1 MRYLMSLAL
10 CFILFCAC
18 EAQAVVS
25 TLVADTKSGTILS
38 SKNAQR
44 KQHPASLT
52 KVMTLYLTFN
62 ALDKGLLKM
71 DDKLPISLHAAKQPR
86 SKMFLKAGDTIRVKD
101 AVMALIIKSAND
113 AAVVLAEALAPSE
126 KEFAKMMTQTAH
138 QLGLKNTQF
147 RNASG
152 LHNPEQITTAED
164 MALLTIALIN
174 HYPEYYK
181 LFSKEKFWYRG
192 KEYRSHNMVTRSYS
206 GAEGLK
212 TGYIA
217 AVGYNI
223 ISTAK
228 RNNDRLVTVVIGHNT
243 SKSRDRQAVRLLDKG
258 FSLMKKSRSVLKKLC
273 AQGKY
278 RSLNYAQASR
288 KPNLTAQLKTMEKR
302 LAYTRQTA
310 TKVQKE
316 RLLALQKTGV
326 LDRLT
331 VSKAM
336 RETIEQGDS
345 NIETVAV
352 SNEANL
358 NTSIEKSLALSPV
371 ISDEIWEE
379 LADNITEQTALLTET
394 EQANLPM
401 ATYTPVYSWK
411 LDENTTDEI
420 THIYIST
427 NHTPIDLNRYPL
439 PVVQN
444 QLQTMDNIS
453 NEETSAVVLQTKET
467 EKPSETIIAQQEIE
481 AHKNFASLSTE
492 TIEKPSK
499 TVQVAG
505 LMPIAPTQTEAEKE
519 ITTNQAIAEPQPIIS
534 AQTQQNKSVKKER
547 KSVQTAQLRKKGW
560 GVQVGAFYEKSQ
572 AQKQAQ
578 KALKSISKKGKKI
591 AVSPNK
597 KETIYRSRI
606 YGFQSKKEA
615 QQACRVLKR
624 SQNMNCLPVL

>member
-10 CFILFCAC
+10 CCMLFCAC

-44 KQHPASLT
+44 KQYPASLT

-152 LHNPEQITTAED
+152 LHNPEQVTTAED

-181 LFSKEKFWYRG
+181 LFSKGKFWYRG
-192 KEYRSHNMVTRSYS
+192 KEYRSHNQVTRSYS

-243 SKSRDRQAVRLLDKG
+243 SKSRDKQAVRLLDK
-258 FSLMKKSRSVLKKLC
+258 
-273 AQGKY
+273 
-278 RSLNYAQASR
+278 
-288 KPNLTAQLKTMEKR
+288 
-302 LAYTRQTA
+302 
-310 TKVQKE
+310 
-316 RLLALQKTGV
+316 
-326 LDRLT
+326 
-331 VSKAM
+331 
-336 RETIEQGDS
+336 
-345 NIETVAV
+345 
-352 SNEANL
+352 
-358 NTSIEKSLALSPV
+358 
-371 ISDEIWEE
+371 
-379 LADNITEQTALLTET
+379 
-394 EQANLPM
+394 
-401 ATYTPVYSWK
+401 
-411 LDENTTDEI
+411 
-420 THIYIST
+420 
-427 NHTPIDLNRYPL
+427 
-439 PVVQN
+439 
-444 QLQTMDNIS
+444 
-453 NEETSAVVLQTKET
+453 
-467 EKPSETIIAQQEIE
+467 
-481 AHKNFASLSTE
+481 
-492 TIEKPSK
+492 
-499 TVQVAG
+499 
-505 LMPIAPTQTEAEKE
+505 
-519 ITTNQAIAEPQPIIS
+519 
-534 AQTQQNKSVKKER
+534 
-547 KSVQTAQLRKKGW
+547 
-560 GVQVGAFYEKSQ
+560 
-572 AQKQAQ
+572 
-578 KALKSISKKGKKI
+578 
-591 AVSPNK
+591 
-597 KETIYRSRI
+597 
-606 YGFQSKKEA
+606 
-615 QQACRVLKR
+615 
-624 SQNMNCLPVL
+624 